1 MDEGDSRLTAADKR
15 VVKEAVRESLD
26 ELAVAY
32 TNGAVKFTDALADH
46 WAGVID
52 AFDNFFL
59 ENLINDRPEVGRT
72 VIRARLSSA
81 KQAHSNLEAKIRQLE
96 ERARLLGD

>member
-1 MDEGDSRLTAADKR
+1 MDEERSRVTANDKR
-15 VVKEAVRESLD
+15 VIKEAVSESLD

-32 TNGAVKFTDALADH
+32 TNGAVKFTSALADH

-59 ENLINDRPEVGRT
+59 GNLANDRPEVGLT
-72 VIRARLSSA
+72 VIQARLSSA
-81 KQAHSNLEAKIRQLE
+81 KRAQSNLETKIRQLE
-96 ERARLLGD
+96 EQARSLGG